1 MAGAE
6 HVEGRAGDGE
16 VKVGLEKVTDRS
28 PCLESQLPPT
38 KAVCVVG
45 SHCLLEGSEGLG
57 TAGHLFPA
65 DLSSQLH

>member
-16 VKVGLEKVTDRS
+16 VKVGLEKKDRS

>member
-16 VKVGLEKVTDRS
+16 VKVGLEKKDRS

-38 KAVCVVG
+38 KAVWVVRP
-45 SHCLLEGSEGLG
+45 HCLLEEVGFLS
-57 TAGHLFPA
+57 TAGHLA
-65 DLSSQLH
+65 S